1 MNDDMLSPQSLSI
14 EPLRRDRLATIS
26 SAAQRRPMVLVV
38 GMHRSGT
45 SLCAHILSA
54 LGMDMADEIGVY
66 RGNDGGRWERWEI
79 VEFHDRILG
88 LFNRDYLGRFHDF
101 ALPVAWWADPRVAQI
116 RREIIAFL
124 RQRMGKAYFGFKDPR
139 TVRLMPVWH
148 QIFNELKL
156 APRVVLCLRN
166 PVQVARSLQ
175 ARDGLDPA
183 NGEYRWLIHM
193 IDFYRYTSKSDFCT
207 IEYEDW
213 FRNPSVNL
221 EKLQE
226 FLDLSW
232 QQSKADLGLVLS
244 DIIDSALR
252 HDVSD
257 HREAKLPLV
266 RTLYNLARDTDRDK
280 AREKIGYIV
289 SQFISFQQLQGP
301 FQQVFQDVAETA
313 TKFPE
318 IEREAAAL
326 RVLVDERDAGIASA
340 EARASAAEARLAYA
354 LAENEA
360 HQTQLAGALAENE
373 AYQAQLADLTRERG
387 ERAEIERELNELNV
401 MLAKR
406 EESLA
411 EHSRRGEELN
421 VALQAE
427 QAQVATYQAA
437 LLMAEQK
444 AQERN
449 AATEGE
455 IAASTKVWNDPN
467 ESLEGVIGRI
477 HDGVPVELLE
487 ARGQSYVDQIFDL
500 FPYARPADGAS
511 IMEIGS
517 GVGYIME
524 AMDKGAR
531 ARGITLG
538 KIMGLDIAEHMLERA
553 KSRLSGNPIF
563 SFMRYDGLHVPLPDR
578 SLDLI
583 YSVACLQHVP
593 KPYVYNLFFEIRR
606 LLKSDGHAVVHLL
619 GFKFLPKQEKLS
631 PWRDEIRQQ
640 IYKIEGHWHHFY
652 SVEELQHVLQ
662 ASSFKHIDIRD
673 GESIWFLVRS
683 DELVI
688 PSDFN
693 PDRYLE
699 LNPDVAARGADPASH
714 WKEYG
719 YREERR
725 WK

>member
-14 EPLRRDRLATIS
+14 EPLRRDRIAAIS
-26 SAAQRRPMVLVV
+26 SAAQRRPIVLVV
-38 GMHRSGT
+38 GVHRSGT

-54 LGMDMADEIGVY
+54 LGIDMADEIGVN
-66 RGNDGGRWERWEI
+66 RGNEAGRWERWEI

-101 ALPVAWWADPRVAQI
+101 ALPLAWWADPRVAQI

-124 RQRMGKAYFGFKDPR
+124 QRRMGMAYFGFKDPR

-183 NGEYRWLIHM
+183 NGEYRWLVHM
-193 IDFYRYTSKSDFCT
+193 IDFYRYASKYDSCV
-207 IEYEDW
+207 IEYEEW
-213 FRNPSVNL
+213 FCNPSANL

-232 QQSKADLGLVLS
+232 QQSEADLGLVLS
-244 DIIDSALR
+244 DIIDSALW
-252 HDVSD
+252 HDDSR

-266 RTLYNLARDTDRDK
+266 RTLYNLARDTDRDE

-289 SQFISFQQLQGP
+289 SQFISFQQLQSP

-313 TKFPE
+313 AKFAE

-326 RVLVDERDAGIASA
+326 RLLVDDRDAGIASA
-340 EARASAAEARLAYA
+340 EARASAAEARLAGA

-360 HQTQLAGALAENE
+360 HQ
-373 AYQAQLADLTRERG
+373 AQLAYLTRERDG
-387 ERAEIERELNELNV
+387 HAKIERELNELKV
-401 MLAKR
+401 TLAER
-406 EESLA
+406 EKSLA
-411 EHSRRGEELN
+411 EHSRRGEELG

-444 AQERN
+444 GQERD
-449 AATEGE
+449 AAMESE

-487 ARGQSYVDQIFDL
+487 ARGQSYVDQIFGL

-563 SFMRYDGLHVPLPDR
+563 SFVRYDGLHVPLPDS

-606 LLKSDGHAVVHLL
+606 LLNSDGHAVVHLL
-619 GFKFLPKQEKLS
+619 GFKLLPKQEKLS

-640 IYKIEGHWHHFY
+640 IHRIEGHWHHFY
-652 SVEELQHVLQ
+652 SVEELQHVLH
-662 ASSFKHIDIRD
+662 ASGFKHIDIRD

-683 DELVI
+683 DELAI

-699 LNPDVAARGADPASH
+699 LNPDVAGGADPAGH

-719 YREERR
+719 YREGRR